1 MLLSISLIIFTGLS
15 FSKLADLLKLP
26 KLIGMLLAGI
36 LLGPFVLDLIAP
48 ELNSISLD
56 IRYMALTVILL
67 RAGLSLNMKALMIR
81 KKEVTF
87 LSFLPAMIE
96 IIGALLLGP
105 LLLGFTILESLLL
118 GSILAAVSPAV
129 IVPKMLEMMKAHH
142 GTKRA
147 IPQMILASASLDD
160 IVVIVLFTSFLKL
173 SLGESLTISTILSLP
188 ISLLLGILSG
198 ILLGLLCVAFFK
210 KFHVRDSIKVL
221 LILAVGFLMITFERE
236 NIIPYSGLI
245 GIMTLGM
252 TILLKSPE
260 VSKRLVLKYEKLWIF
275 FELLLFVLIGA
286 ALDLSNVLEVGA
298 NGLLLILGLLIFR
311 ILGVFIATLSS
322 DLTLK
327 ERLFVGISYI
337 PKATVQASIASIPLS
352 LGITNGNTMLTIGV
366 LSILITAPLGAFL
379 IEKTKQHLI
388 TIVRKE

>member
-1 MLLSISLIIFTGLS
+1 MLLSLSLIIFTGLS
-15 FSKLADLLKLP
+15 LSKLADLLKLP
-26 KLIGMLLAGI
+26 KLIGMLFAGI
-36 LLGPFVLDLIAP
+36 LLGPFVFDLIAP
-48 ELNSISLD
+48 ELDRLSLD

-67 RAGLSLNMKALMIR
+67 RAGLSLQIKALQIR
-81 KKEVTF
+81 KKEVIV

-96 IIGALLLGP
+96 IIGTLLLGP

-129 IVPKMLEMMKAHH
+129 IVPKMLDMIKEHH

-173 SLGESLTISTILSLP
+173 SLGDSLTVSTMLSLP
-188 ISLLLGILSG
+188 VSLFLGILSG
-198 ILLGLLCVAFFK
+198 ILFGYLFVLFFK
-210 KFHVRDSIKVL
+210 RFRLRDSIKVP

-252 TILLKSPE
+252 TMLLKSPE
-260 VSKRLVLKYEKLWIF
+260 ISKRLVLKYEKLWII

-286 ALDLSNVLEVGA
+286 ALDVSNVLDVGL
-298 NGLLLILGLLIFR
+298 NGLLLILGLLLFR
-311 ILGVFIATLSS
+311 ILGVWIATLFSN
-322 DLTLK
+322 LTLK
-327 ERLFVGISYI
+327 EKLFVGISYI

-352 LGITNGNTMLTIGV
+352 LGIPNGNTMLTIGV
-366 LSILITAPLGAFL
+366 LSILVTAPLGAFL
-379 IEKTKQHLI
+379 IEHTKKRL
-388 TIVRKE
+388 VS